1 MVSAHSLITTATTTR
16 ASSAGSRPSS
26 GLAAAVEQLS
36 SVDLQRLDQAQLHDR
51 VESKVILR
59 SANVPAALSRL
70 ADDYHVLEH
79 DGERLQ
85 GYRTQYFDSHALRS
99 YHDHHNK
106 KRRRLKVRY
115 RTYVNSDLTYFEVK
129 RNVDGRTVKERRM
142 SHVPYN
148 ELWLDDA
155 DFLSVR
161 TGWDAGDLAP
171 SLMVSYDRILL
182 VKKDFGERVTIDL
195 NISFVSSTGAT
206 HAPELSIC
214 EFKQPKLDRRSPAMT
229 AMRRRP
235 QKFSKYCMGLASCD
249 PSLRRNR
256 FKKVFR
262 TLEGLEAMPTPA
274 EVAA

>member
-1 MVSAHSLITTATTTR
+1 MVSAYSLVTPAGTPS
-16 ASSAGSRPSS
+16 ASSLESQPRRD
-26 GLAAAVEQLS
+26 LDAAVGQMS
-36 SVDLQRLDQAQLHDR
+36 PVDLKRLDQAQLHDR

-59 SANVPAALSRL
+59 SSDVPTALSRL
-70 ADDYHVLEH
+70 ADDYHILEH
-79 DGERLQ
+79 DGGRLQ
-85 GYRTQYFDSHALRS
+85 GYHTQYFDDHTLRS

-129 RNVDGRTVKERRM
+129 RNVDGRTVKERRL
-142 SHVPYN
+142 SQVPYN
-148 ELWLDDA
+148 ELWLGDA
-155 DFLSVR
+155 DFLSDR
-161 TGWDAGDLAP
+161 TGWDARDLAP

-206 HAPELSIC
+206 HAPKLSIC

-262 TLEGLEAMPTPA
+262 TLEGLEATPTPA